1 MIARAD
7 AYLIV
12 TNDSDQV
19 GPLKKLSAETNALL
33 GLVLTSPEPANELL
47 SIGLPIVRK
56 IREGLLESSQ
66 FPIEIKDAIGKFKKP
81 ESW

>member
-1 MIARAD
+1 MNRSD
-7 AYLIV
+7 AYVVV

-33 GLVLTSPEPANELL
+33 GLVLTSNEPANELL
-47 SIGLPIVRK
+47 GIGLPIVRK
-56 IREGLLESSQ
+56 IRDGLLALSQ
-66 FPIEIKDAIGKFKKP
+66 FPNDLQDSMGKIRKP